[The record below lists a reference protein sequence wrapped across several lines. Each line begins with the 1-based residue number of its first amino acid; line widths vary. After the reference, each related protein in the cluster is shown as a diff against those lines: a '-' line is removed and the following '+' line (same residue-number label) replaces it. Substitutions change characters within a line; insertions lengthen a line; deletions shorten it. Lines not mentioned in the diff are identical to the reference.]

1 MNAFEIVALLGAVAG
16 LSMVLGGIWLVAKG
30 VITMAAT
37 PKADALT
44 IEWKKQFRMNTQV
57 PGLAFFLV
65 GLMFIAVSLIFL
77 KPSDVAPIE
86 FEGQIKGIDEQ
97 VSIFVRPTTWVLAG
111 DSSTGQISG
120 NVYPDFSV
128 LVLSINAPGY
138 VPLNKPVKVNL
149 TGQRIA
155 KLGTVELQR
164 SSNVKESDLQK
175 QIAPLPFTPPD
186 SATTK
191 APAFGAPL

>member
-1 MNAFEIVALLGAVAG
+1 MSAFEVVALVGAMAG

-37 PKADALT
+37 PQAEALT

-65 GLMFIAVSLIFL
+65 GLMFIAVSLGFL
-77 KPSDVAPIE
+77 KPSDIAPIA
-86 FEGQIKGIDEQ
+86 FEGQLKGIDER
-97 VSIFVRPTTWVLAG
+97 VSIYVRPTNWELAG
-111 DSSTGQISG
+111 DTSTGQISG

-138 VPLNKPVKVNL
+138 EPISKPVKVNL
-149 TGQRIA
+149 EGKRIA
-155 KLGTVELQR
+155 KLGTVELR
-164 SSNVKESDLQK
+164 RSNVKESDLTK
-175 QIAPLPFTPPD
+175 QIAPLPFSSPD
-186 SATTK
+186 L
-191 APAFGAPL
+191 APAKASTFGGPQ